1 MVGAG
6 NSTKK
11 DHRGGDGRRTPFD
24 LEHYETNESRI
35 DLDCE
40 KALALLAPAADA
52 IAGIGPETGADNRAS
67 VPDLTACRHAVTMAA
82 KHHSRGSP
90 TRECQRVS

>member
-6 NSTKK
+6 NGTKK

-40 KALALLAPAADA
+40 KALALLAPQPMRLPASGPKRAQTTGRAYLTSRLAAT
-52 IAGIGPETGADNRAS
+52 P
-67 VPDLTACRHAVTMAA
+67 
-82 KHHSRGSP
+82 
-90 TRECQRVS
+90 